1 MNVNL
6 TPNITGKNVN
16 IIKGAN
22 IADIN
27 NATNVAKQYRDEAEA
42 FSIVSE
48 AKSIIS
54 TDSATSSLASS
65 VSSSNSAALSAQS
78 SITAVNAANTVL
90 SCSTQLNTVTNN
102 IGDIT
107 TVSDNIISI
116 GSVALIS
123 SDVVSVSDN
132 IGNVDIVGSDLSNE
146 YVYIEDNGSI
156 TSSVTST
163 AGTSKIKVVSDNI
176 TSVNTVS
183 SNISSVVNIST
194 NISDVISVSTNMT
207 EVLSADTNAGIA
219 ITKASEAS
227 TSASDALIYRNQS
240 EAFANSINPSNF
252 VHISGTETITGNK
265 TFSGTATLPST
276 TSIGNVS
283 STELGY
289 IDGVTSSIQTQLDS
303 KVAKVTSTDNAIVRF
318 NGTTGDVQNS
328 GVIIDDNG
336 NIGLGITPDV
346 NTTLPTIFGNYF
358 MTAGKLESYT
368 MANASYQSGVFTY
381 LTTSKAASSY
391 FQDNGTHTWKTATSG
406 TAGNAINWT
415 NAMTLGSNGN
425 LLVGTSIDN
434 GVDKL
439 QVNGSISASNLQT
452 KVYTTIVSSTLF
464 HTLDTAFQTFYVVTG
479 RCVTNAPIVVSRVS
493 FYVNVDGEINEFK
506 DELGNNNNGDR
517 VPYFYIDGNAV
528 KLKIDHSIQHSVF
541 IKIEKL

>member
-1 MNVNL
+1 MNINL
-6 TPNITGKNVN
+6 QPNITG
-16 IIKGAN
+16 
-22 IADIN
+22 
-27 NATNVAKQYRDEAEA
+27 TNVKLVRGAIQSDLTNAVNNSRTYRDESQA

-48 AKSIIS
+48 DKSIES
-54 TDSATSSLASS
+54 AYSALNASVSATTASNKATIATTKANEASS
-65 VSSSNSAALSAQS
+65 SAISAS
-78 SITAVNAANTVL
+78 ASETVCIAKATIATDKADIATAQAVTAT
-90 SCSTQLNTVTNN
+90 TQ
-102 IGDIT
+102 
-107 TVSDNIISI
+107 
-116 GSVALIS
+116 
-123 SDVVSVSDN
+123 
-132 IGNVDIVGSDLSNE
+132 
-146 YVYIEDNGSI
+146 
-156 TSSVTST
+156 
-163 AGTSKIKVVSDNI
+163 
-176 TSVNTVS
+176 
-183 SNISSVVNIST
+183 
-194 NISDVISVSTNMT
+194 
-207 EVLSADTNAGIA
+207 AGIA

-227 TSASDALIYRNQS
+227 TSASNALVSANNADTSEANALTYRN
-240 EAFANSINPSNF
+240 EAESFANSVNPSNI